1 MCNGN
6 FNRGFNDGNFFN
18 KGCNCC
24 SCNNNYD
31 DALFR
36 EVERIAHLHAAEQE
50 KTVVLVSLLTA
61 CVVSKAILD
70 VAVTTIGITAIA
82 GSITGNVLVPLHSF

>member
-31 DALFR
+31 DTLFR
-36 EVERIAHLHAAEQE
+36 EVERIAHHAACRRARENRCARQF
-50 KTVVLVSLLTA
+50 VN
-61 CVVSKAILD
+61 CMR
-70 VAVTTIGITAIA
+70 
-82 GSITGNVLVPLHSF
+82 SIEGDFGCGCNNNWNNCNRW

>member
-1 MCNGN
+1 M
-6 FNRGFNDGNFFN
+6 
-18 KGCNCC
+18 
-24 SCNNNYD
+24 
-31 DALFR
+31 
-36 EVERIAHLHAAEQE
+36 LHAAEQE

>member
-36 EVERIAHLHAAEQE
+36 EVERIACLLY
-50 KTVVLVSLLTA
+50 TSSLGRIS
-61 CVVSKAILD
+61 C
-70 VAVTTIGITAIA
+70 
-82 GSITGNVLVPLHSF
+82 VPLGT